1 MKNTKN
7 TNTNATA
14 KAKAAKATTAKV
26 KVEKVEKTEQPA
38 KVEKPKT
45 VKIAKPVAPAMD
57 AEKAKAVVAAVA
69 HPKTA
74 RMAKPEAPAND
85 NADTAKTERK
95 GGYQKLDEKVKALRA
110 LARRYEFLAS
120 ALERGAM
127 LKVKTIGEMTSQMRE
142 TLDAFEDDSAKGLG
156 AWVHAVPLLKEG
168 ATEEQHHAA
177 ILKSDKGRH
186 YRRLCRGWLAD
197 VEEAKYDGDLIA
209 R

>member
-1 MKNTKN
+1 MKDKN
-7 TNTNATA
+7 TNTNTTAKADKAKTA
-14 KAKAAKATTAKV
+14 KAKA
-26 KVEKVEKTEQPA
+26 EKVEQPA

-74 RMAKPEAPAND
+74 KMAKPEAPATD
-85 NADTAKTERK
+85 KADKATERK

-110 LARRYEFLAS
+110 LARRYEFLAN

-168 ATEEQHHAA
+168 ATEEQHQAA

-197 VEEAKYDGDLIA
+197 VEEAKYDGATVA